1 MKYPNEVK
9 ETAWCHFYTLGF
21 VQIRKRRCYSTFRI
35 PGRCVF
41 EHLPV
46 IMLIW
51 LISLAS
57 QLHAYPTN
65 MSLTAKEQVGIFA
78 QLSLGAA
85 GSGFTVLLQ
94 LKLVGIT
101 GIPAQHSLINVYL
114 FVAYLFVH
122 ATLLGRRPSKA
133 KQSKANK
140 AVILKQS

>member
-41 EHLPV
+41 DSHYANLV
-46 IMLIW
+46 NQQLK
-51 LISLAS
+51 
-57 QLHAYPTN
+57 LHAYPTN

-85 GSGFTVLLQ
+85 GSGFTVLLR